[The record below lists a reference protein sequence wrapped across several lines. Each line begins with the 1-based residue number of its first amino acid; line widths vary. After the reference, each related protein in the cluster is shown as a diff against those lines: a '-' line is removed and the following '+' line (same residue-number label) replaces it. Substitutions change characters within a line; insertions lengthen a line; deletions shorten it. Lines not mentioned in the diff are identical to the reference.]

1 MAGADCEYKR
11 RFSSAG
17 EEGGGCWVS
26 QHLQHMI
33 SVDTAKE
40 TLSMINQVCTGCL
53 YAREYIYCTLLQHPR
68 NFNIFNSERHI
79 EHNRHLVERRLS
91 EPASPKKA
99 KQKQLTRQLSSVKKK
114 IEQLEQ
120 SFTQRTGY
128 RPSQVSLHH
137 IVSYQ
142 REQSTDLK

>member
-1 MAGADCEYKR
+1 M
-11 RFSSAG
+11 
-17 EEGGGCWVS
+17 
-26 QHLQHMI
+26 
-33 SVDTAKE
+33 
-40 TLSMINQVCTGCL
+40 
-53 YAREYIYCTLLQHPR
+53 
-68 NFNIFNSERHI
+68 
-79 EHNRHLVERRLS
+79 ERRLS